1 VGTDDRDY
9 IRERRLRWDEHRGQ
23 TQLDD
28 AGPPRSSSHP
38 RWWWIAAGVALLVA
52 FAAGGVRYGT
62 PRTASA
68 ATEGQESGNPVLIG
82 TVTQVLDGD
91 TIKVALDPGPI
102 TVRFG
107 SIDTPEKS
115 QPAGPAAREVLTRRL
130 GHVKAARYCTAEEST
145 AGGCRIKGNVGS
157 SGKVYH
163 VPGSGAYDKTVITES
178 KGERWFCTKEEAR
191 AAGWRAPRG

>member
-1 VGTDDRDY
+1 MGIQNRDRVKAQKQTA
-9 IRERRLRWDEHRGQ
+9 RLRPVE
-23 TQLDD
+23 LKVLL
-28 AGPPRSSSHP
+28 A
-38 RWWWIAAGVALLVA
+38 IVAVA
-52 FAAGGVRYGT
+52 FGIGATGAWMSPKAGAVVVPTGVQEH
-62 PRTASA
+62 AVHAVSA

-107 SIDTPEKS
+107 SIDAPEKS